1 MLNIDKRKEI
11 QAFYIIGF
19 FLIKMIFYYKNIG
32 KMLDKMLD
40 RDMAYA
46 PVAPNWINFDYYNIT
61 VEGCRLY
68 YNKIGPCPGCCRTL
82 EHFWVNKRPKGP
94 HIVHLSTICHLFE
107 ESARAAALQTQTW

>member
-1 MLNIDKRKEI
+1 MLNINKRLEI
-11 QAFYIIGF
+11 QAFSYNRIF

-32 KMLDKMLD
+32 KMLD

-68 YNKIGPCPGCCRTL
+68 YNKIGPCHGCYRTL
-82 EHFWVNKRPKGP
+82 
-94 HIVHLSTICHLFE
+94 
-107 ESARAAALQTQTW
+107 